1 MSTINWLFEIN
12 FAVFAVFL
20 ALFVTELMGSV
31 LLLFFYDT
39 ARSKVLAHIVPIW
52 EVTGTFAAFWVV
64 TADFAYP
71 SMLWPVATLFAPW
84 IVVFLIFLVA
94 RNASISFAEFII
106 KRRWLDEKKLYQA
119 YALSTLLLGVV
130 AVVILSAIVSGVG
143 VDLASLSFSA
153 TTWLTSPASI
163 PYLLGVVVI
172 GVGLAPVFYDL
183 PAMRRLSVPLTVIG
197 VAVEAVA
204 LYVYSSSF
212 LSGYFLIP
220 ALLTILPAV
229 LYQFPGTAP
238 LVTNKLVFGLV
249 TTLVIFSQSYLVY
262 PTAFNGGLPVDAVTT
277 TGPMVG
283 AYYILSAA
291 GIVIVGLLMVLYLS
305 TVTRV
310 GRLPPHAPVGSPPVP
325 AQPEHR

>member
-1 MSTINWLFEIN
+1 
-12 FAVFAVFL
+12 
-20 ALFVTELMGSV
+20 
-31 LLLFFYDT
+31 
-39 ARSKVLAHIVPIW
+39 
-52 EVTGTFAAFWVV
+52 
-64 TADFAYP
+64 
-71 SMLWPVATLFAPW
+71 
-84 IVVFLIFLVA
+84 
-94 RNASISFAEFII
+94 
-106 KRRWLDEKKLYQA
+106 
-119 YALSTLLLGVV
+119 
-130 AVVILSAIVSGVG
+130 
-143 VDLASLSFSA
+143 
-153 TTWLTSPASI
+153 
-163 PYLLGVVVI
+163 
-172 GVGLAPVFYDL
+172 
-183 PAMRRLSVPLTVIG
+183 MRRLSVPLTVIG